1 MGVAKHPP
9 GPVSYTHLDVYKR
22 QIVRRGVPLDVAVAA
37 PVVLSTPLNRRAALR
52 ELDLVDARASVR
64 RRIVLGVLLV
74 AVIVLGLLVYLGR
87 CLLYTS
93 RCV

>member
-1 MGVAKHPP
+1 MTDLTASTTADAHARLKREAGEYAVRFVESGMVV

-22 QIVRRGVPLDVAVAA
+22 QARNGAIFWGMGISQ
-37 PVVLSTPLNRRAALR
+37 LSHGT
-52 ELDLVDARASVR
+52 AS
-64 RRIVLGVLLV
+64 
-74 AVIVLGLLVYLGR
+74 ALGLIHLALLTGHIGS

>member
-1 MGVAKHPP
+1 MGFPLSC

-22 QIVRRGVPLDVAVAA
+22 QAFGSVPGAHFVETPVSQLAA
-37 PVVLSTPLNRRAALR
+37 GANEDFLT
-52 ELDLVDARASVR
+52 
-64 RRIVLGVLLV
+64 VLLLC
-74 AVIVLGLLVYLGR
+74 ACDKWQQSEADKYA